1 MHEEMDTLIQAIESL
16 KQDANPFKEYV
27 FPIVSGFLSSLLGA
41 GVAYLTLRHQD
52 EIQIEKDKLDNA
64 NDWILTAESA
74 FSSLMVFKK
83 NYQTKLTSNPFQRA
97 LTVKSIIHTS
107 NAIDKNISSL
117 SFIVPKK
124 EDKGAQDIKWRSIS
138 RIRTMVNNYNYILEL
153 WEKRE
158 EIEKPIKEKILN
170 DNSTLSYADVTKEKI
185 INSVGAAKITILIS
199 ITEQLIKLTDDI
211 LIEIDDFLK
220 EFPAIAKTLIN
231 KKLLKQY
238 GAVISFSVNGNQ
250 ILQNIIIRSPEVDYK
265 ILSEL
270 YGVPEEQLR
279 EEHKTGY
286 E

>member
-107 NAIDKNISSL
+107 NAIDKNTSSL

-124 EDKGAQDIKWRSIS
+124 EDKCAQDIKWRSIS